1 MAIRNRIKE
10 LLDGM
15 KKTRYQFWKDT
26 GLSQNTA
33 YRLYDDPTYVPGPS
47 VMDKISKRYNIQ
59 PGDYVVFIPDD
70 ELEITGNN
78 EPKLTQS
85 QQAEKSIESKT
96 SQQRPPTRS
105 RSELTI
111 ITEVPK
117 SA

>member
-59 PGDYVVFIPDD
+59 PGNYLVFIPDD
-70 ELEITGNN
+70 ELEVFNDN
-78 EPKLTQS
+78 EPEQSES
-85 QQAEKSIESKT
+85 QQIQKSIKSKT
-96 SQQRPPTRS
+96 SQKHPHTHS
-105 RSELTI
+105 GLTI

>member
-1 MAIRNRIKE
+1 MRAKYMAIRNRIKE

-59 PGDYVVFIPDD
+59 PGDYLVFIPDD
-70 ELEITGNN
+70 ELEITGDN
-78 EPKLTQS
+78 EPNQLRFNKHREQSKARLLTS
-85 QQAEKSIESKT
+85 VHARAPI
-96 SQQRPPTRS
+96 
-105 RSELTI
+105 
-111 ITEVPK
+111 
-117 SA
+117 